1 MKKIN
6 RASEKCSASLSVP
19 LNENVM
25 GLPEERQ
32 QKGEEKMCEV
42 IMTENFLKLIKNT
55 NLHIQEAISRT
66 NTKRPMSRCL
76 TDKM

>member
-6 RASEKCSASLSVP
+6 RASEKCSTSLSIP

-66 NTKRPMSRCL
+66 NTKRPMSRCI

>member
-6 RASEKCSASLSVP
+6 RASEKCSTSLSVP

-32 QKGEEKMCEV
+32 QKGEEKMC
-42 IMTENFLKLIKNT
+42 NNDWKLPKI
-55 NLHIQEAISRT
+55 
-66 NTKRPMSRCL
+66 
-76 TDKM
+76 D